1 MRARQ
6 LVTFLLGAWI
16 TGSLFMTAVATQ
28 NFRNVD
34 RLLAAPSDQAGK
46 MIQALTHDSA
56 RQLLRYHSS
65 ELNRLYFV
73 WWEAAQLL
81 VGAALLIALA
91 RAKCGTTC
99 VVLAAVALVITV
111 SMHWLLTPQV
121 VSLGRLIDFLPQ
133 GVETPV
139 RSQFWKL
146 HGIYSTLEVVKMAL
160 LLVISGVFVFQKES
174 LNRRA
179 AS

>member
-6 LVTFLLGAWI
+6 LVIFLLGMWI

-34 RLLAAPSDQAGK
+34 RLLAAPPDPAGK
-46 MIQALTHDSA
+46 MIQELGHDSA

-73 WWEAAQLL
+73 WWEAAQLV
-81 VGAALLIALA
+81 VGITLLITLA
-91 RAKCGTTC
+91 RAKCGKVC
-99 VVLAAVALVITV
+99 IVGAAVMLAITA

-121 VSLGRLIDFLPQ
+121 VGLGRVIDFLPQ
-133 GVETPV
+133 GVESPE

-146 HGIYSTLEVVKMAL
+146 HGIYSALEVAKIAL
-160 LLVISGVFVFQKES
+160 LLIISGLLFFRKEI
-174 LNRRA
+174 RT
-179 AS
+179 